1 MIKVFQL
8 IRSIHLGGA
17 EIVAFNL
24 SEYCKADNT
33 DFEFVI
39 IELHKSTDEYSVNK
53 KNELKAKNI
62 VYSSLGPTYK
72 MISLLF
78 GHFSL
83 TYQILKQKP
92 DIIHSHTDLP
102 DLVLANTKKLFSL
115 FHIKFPKVVRTI
127 HNTALWTTHNILGR
141 YVEKA
146 FQDEYIVGV
155 SYQSLIAYEA
165 LRQKYQLKIS
175 DCKSVVYNG
184 CKMPLFKEHQFKINS
199 DKINIAFCGRFEEQ
213 KGIDVL
219 LQRIKTVNSKY
230 PDSFLFHI
238 IGSGTYLNEVL
249 KMATTNVLV
258 YDAVPN
264 ISDKLYDFD
273 YLIMPS
279 RFEGLGLIS
288 IEASFSKVPVIA
300 SNVKAIL
307 ETLPPEWPLQFQL
320 EDEIELLKIF
330 ENILHDKY
338 DIVNLKNL
346 AYAYVASKFSMDVM
360 SKAYS
365 SLYVDAVNKM

>member
-24 SEYCKADNT
+24 SEYCKVDNT

-39 IELHKSTDEYSVNK
+39 IELHKSTDEYSIDK

-62 VYSSLGPTYK
+62 AYVSLGPGYK
-72 MISLLF
+72 MISLLL

-83 TYQILKQKP
+83 AYQILKQKP

-102 DLVLANTKKLFSL
+102 DLVLSNTKKLFSL
-115 FHIKFPKVVRTI
+115 LHLKFPRIVRTI
-127 HNTALWTTHNILGR
+127 HNTALWPTHNILGR

-146 FQDEYIVGV
+146 FQDDYIVGV
-155 SYQSLIAYEA
+155 SNQSLIAYEA
-165 LRQKYQLKIS
+165 LRLKYQLKVS
-175 DCKSVVYNG
+175 DCKSVIYNG
-184 CKMPLFKEHQFKINS
+184 CKVPVFNKHQFKINP

-230 PDSFLFHI
+230 PDRFLFHI
-238 IGSGTYLNEVL
+238 IGSGTYQNEVL
-249 KMATTNVLV
+249 KMATTNVLI

-300 SNVKAIL
+300 SSVKAIL

-320 EDEIELLKIF
+320 EDEIELLTIF
-330 ENILHDKY
+330 ENILNDKY
-338 DIVNLKNL
+338 DIVKLKNL
-346 AYAYVASKFSMDVM
+346 AYAYVASKFSMEAM
-360 SKAYS
+360 TLAYS
-365 SLYVDAVNKM
+365 SLYVKVINKL

>member
-24 SEYCKADNT
+24 SEYCNT
-33 DFEFVI
+33 DNNNFEFVI

-53 KNELKAKNI
+53 KNELKEKNI
-62 VYSSLGPTYK
+62 AYASLGSGFK
-72 MISLLF
+72 MISLLV
-78 GHFSL
+78 GHFTL
-83 TYQILKQKP
+83 AYQILKRKP

-102 DLVLANTKKLFSL
+102 DLVLSNTKRFFSL
-115 FHIKFPKVVRTI
+115 FHIKFPAIVRTI
-127 HNTALWTTHNILGR
+127 HNTELWPTHNLLGK
-141 YVEKA
+141 YVESC
-146 FQDEYIVGV
+146 FVDDRIVGV
-155 SYQSLIAYEA
+155 SNQSLIAYEA
-165 LRQKYQLKIS
+165 LRLKYRLKIS
-175 DCKSVVYNG
+175 DYKSVIYNG
-184 CKMPLFKEHQFKINS
+184 CKVPVFKEHQFKINS
-199 DKINIAFCGRFEEQ
+199 DKINIAFCGRFEAQ

-219 LQRIKTVNSKY
+219 LQRIKTINTRY

-238 IGSGTYLNEVL
+238 IGSGTYLNEVI
-249 KMATTNVLV
+249 KMVTTNVLV

-300 SNVKAIL
+300 SSVKAIL

-320 EDEIELLKIF
+320 EDDMELLKIF
-330 ENILHDKY
+330 DNILHDKY
-338 DIVNLKNL
+338 DIVKLKDL
-346 AYAYVASKFSMDVM
+346 AYAYVAYKFSMDAMVQ
-360 SKAYS
+360 AYS
-365 SLYVDAVNKM
+365 SAYEEAINKL

>member
-24 SEYCKADNT
+24 SEYCKTDND

-62 VYSSLGPTYK
+62 SYASLGTGLK
-72 MISLLF
+72 TISLLI

-83 TYQILKQKP
+83 AYQILKRKP

-102 DLVLANTKKLFSL
+102 DLVLSNTKRLFLL
-115 FHIKFPKVVRTI
+115 FHIKFPVVVRTI
-127 HNTALWTTHNILGR
+127 HNTELWPTHNLLGK
-141 YVEKA
+141 YVESC
-146 FQDEYIVGV
+146 FVNDRIVGV
-155 SYQSLIAYEA
+155 SNQSLIAYENQ
-165 LRQKYQLKIS
+165 RVKYKLKIS
-175 DCKSVVYNG
+175 DYKSVIYNG
-184 CKMPLFKEHQFKINS
+184 CNVPTFREHQFQINRNKINV
-199 DKINIAFCGRFEEQ
+199 AFCGRFEEQ

-219 LQRIKTVNSKY
+219 LQRIKTVNAKY

-238 IGSGTYLNEVL
+238 IGSGTYRNEVV
-249 KMATTNVLV
+249 KIVSANVLV
-258 YDAVPN
+258 YDAVSN

-273 YLIMPS
+273 FLIMPS

-300 SNVKAIL
+300 SSVKAIL
-307 ETLPPEWPLQFQL
+307 ETLPPEWPLKFQL
-320 EDEIELLKIF
+320 EDEKELLMIF
-330 ENILHDKY
+330 DNIINKKY
-338 DIVNLKNL
+338 EIVKLKDS
-346 AYAYVASKFSMDVM
+346 AYFYVATKFSMSVM

-365 SLYVDAVNKM
+365 SLYVESVIKQ